1 MMRAEVYDDRQ
12 CLLGEGALWHP
23 LRGELFWFDIISK
36 KLISKTQEWVFDE
49 HVSADGWIDI
59 DRLLIASETALFTF
73 NLRNRSRVHIVDL
86 DADNPLTRSNDGRV
100 DPQRWQFLCRCPP
113 RWMV

>member
-1 MMRAEVYDDRQ
+1 
-12 CLLGEGALWHP
+12 
-23 LRGELFWFDIISK
+23 
-36 KLISKTQEWVFDE
+36 
-49 HVSADGWIDI
+49 
-59 DRLLIASETALFTF
+59 LLIASETALFTF